1 MEGFLNSEITENA
14 EGDIFAT
21 KNAKDSRSW
30 QDLTSVSLLCV
41 FCVFC
46 GRVCPVPETAI
57 LVEPS
62 SRENYTRATPLPWLA
77 AGQFPLYLAPMAG
90 FTDSPFRRLC
100 KEQGADVL
108 VTEFA
113 NADGLVRGTE
123 RVWEDLFFTPAER
136 PLGIQIFGG
145 DPALMAEAARMV
157 VARLHPDF
165 LDINYGCPADKVTCR
180 NAGSSLLRD
189 LPLLEEIA
197 SAVVRAVDIPVTA
210 KIRLGWDE
218 KSIVAPEAAKRLEG
232 AGICAL
238 AVHGRTKE
246 QGYRGGADWG
256 VITAVSEAVGIPVI
270 GNGSVDTPEMALRLR
285 NETKL
290 AGLMVGRAAL
300 GYPWIFREIKSG
312 LTGQPAPAAPG
323 LAERWAMM
331 LRYADERI
339 ALSGRDPAT
348 ANLGGMRAIFKGMVA
363 NMPEAAT
370 LRGTLEKVKTRGD
383 LGEVAAAYLKKWVQ
397 EDLKHGEHR
406 EHGGVFNGKL

>member
-1 MEGFLNSEITENA
+1 MLEASSIA
-14 EGDIFAT
+14 A
-21 KNAKDSRSW
+21 APSR
-30 QDLTSVSLLCV
+30 
-41 FCVFC
+41 
-46 GRVCPVPETAI
+46 
-57 LVEPS
+57 
-62 SRENYTRATPLPWLA
+62 LPWLG
-77 AGQFPLYLAPMAG
+77 AGRFPLYLAPMAG

-123 RVWEDLFFTPAER
+123 RVWEDLYFTAAER
-136 PLGIQIFGG
+136 PLGVQIFGG

-157 VARLHPDF
+157 VAKLQPDF
-165 LDINYGCPADKVTCR
+165 LDLNYGCPADKVTCR

-197 SAVVRAVDIPVTA
+197 NAVVRAVEIPVTA

-218 KSIVAPEAAKRLEG
+218 RSIVAPEAAKRLAG
-232 AGICAL
+232 AGVCAL

-256 VITAVSEAVGIPVI
+256 VITAVAEAVEIPVI
-270 GNGSVDTPEMALRLR
+270 GNGSVDTPEMAARLR
-285 NETKL
+285 SETRL

-300 GYPWIFREIKSG
+300 GYPWIFREIKAG
-312 LTGQPAPAAPG
+312 LAGEPEPPAPS
-323 LAERWAMM
+323 LAERWAAM

-348 ANLGGMRAIFKGMVA
+348 ASLGGMRAMFKSMVKD
-363 NMPEAAT
+363 MPEAAA
-370 LRGTLEKVKTRGD
+370 LRGALERVKTRAE
-383 LGEVAAAYLKKWVQ
+383 LGEQAAVYLSK
-397 EDLKHGEHR
+397 R
-406 EHGGVFNGKL
+406 EAIF